1 MAFGVAQRTHEIG
14 LRMALGADKKQVLG
28 LVLREGFLLS
38 LAGLALGLLGATLLG
53 RAMQSTLY
61 GVGSVDFGA
70 FTAVAFVLLASA
82 LIACFIPARRAAK
95 VDPMLA
101 LRYE

>member
-1 MAFGVAQRTHEIG
+1 
-14 LRMALGADKKQVLG
+14 
-28 LVLREGFLLS
+28 
-38 LAGLALGLLGATLLG
+38 
-53 RAMQSTLY
+53 MQSTLY